1 MECFDKMWSVEK
13 GMSNNFNIF
22 DVRTPRMK
30 LKRQTFMTLK
40 DEPNRLVGAQYT
52 TGEERLAPEIMKRLS
67 QSRNEA
73 QLQMYLVVKVK
84 SEVVKYNI
92 AYESGMLGP

>member
-1 MECFDKMWSVEK
+1 
-13 GMSNNFNIF
+13 
-22 DVRTPRMK
+22 
-30 LKRQTFMTLK
+30 MTLK

-84 SEVVKYNI
+84 SDAMKNNI
-92 AYESGMLGP
+92 A

>member
-1 MECFDKMWSVEK
+1 MMECFDKMWSVEK

-52 TGEERLAPEIMKRLS
+52 TGEEQENSSR
-67 QSRNEA
+67 RNEEA
-73 QLQMYLVVKVK
+73 KEETIP
-84 SEVVKYNI
+84 S
-92 AYESGMLGP
+92 SGCV